1 LEPDVEEAIKSFVKF
16 IIDDDR
22 IFYIKKF
29 RKGESADNRDLLE
42 KIDEKVTTWWSREL
56 IPGKPN

>member
-1 LEPDVEEAIKSFVKF
+1 LESDAEEAIKKFVKF

-22 IFYIKKF
+22 IFFIKKF

-42 KIDEKVTTWWSREL
+42 KID
-56 IPGKPN
+56 